1 MNTIDEKK
9 IAEQTVSEIKTKR
22 VPDDELEGVSGGIG
36 ENPSDISFDNIPD
49 TTPEIDKKLPTSHPV
64 YTERERPSKRPK

>member
-22 VPDDELEGVSGGIG
+22 VPDDELEGVSGGQ
-36 ENPSDISFDNIPD
+36 NNSVR
-49 TTPEIDKKLPTSHPV
+49 TA
-64 YTERERPSKRPK
+64 RERSIKNK